1 MEKAKRIPW
10 ALMFDIEATVLSDM
24 KDENIILVLTLK
36 LKYKY

>member
-10 ALMFDIEATVLSDM
+10 GLMVDTDTTVLSDM
-24 KDENIILVLTLK
+24 KNAYIILVLTLK